1 MIKKGF
7 TLIEL
12 LIAISI
18 LAILLTLS
26 YAGLNS
32 VLKNHALLS
41 EQQIKFNQFNTLFSR
56 LHTELQQIIPRAVT
70 TNNNEKSAAL
80 LIDYQSLSFTRLG
93 RANPTGLARNSLQRI
108 DYFLD
113 DSDFKK
119 RTWFAP
125 DNADIE
131 NYSEETLLENVS
143 LLTFEALADN
153 KQWFNAWPPQEST
166 EEMIQNNL
174 TLLPRAIKITLSR
187 KNLEG
192 FTQLFELPR

>member
-26 YAGLNS
+26 YAGLNT
-32 VLKNHALLS
+32 VLKNHSLLS
-41 EQQIKFNQFNTLFSR
+41 EQQIKFNQFNTLFNL
-56 LHTELQQIIPRAVT
+56 LHSELQQIIPRAVT
-70 TNNNEKSAAL
+70 TNNTEKSPAL
-80 LIDYQSLSFTRLG
+80 LIGYQSLSFTRLG
-93 RANPTGLARNSLQRI
+93 KPNPTGLARNSLQRI
-108 DYFLD
+108 DYFLE
-113 DSDFKK
+113 DSDLKK

-125 DNADIE
+125 DNADME
-131 NYSEETLLENVS
+131 NYNEETLLEGVT

-153 KQWFNAWPPQEST
+153 QQWFSAWPPQEST
-166 EEMIQNNL
+166 EEAIKKNL

-187 KNLEG
+187 EHLED